1 MPMIDNHGSAM
12 RILVLGGTTEA
23 AALAQGLA
31 ADGLDAVYSYAG
43 RTAAPAGQPIPV
55 RVGGF
60 GGAGG
65 LAAFMAEGGFTHLVD
80 ATHPFAAQISANAV
94 QAAAQAGVPLIA
106 LERPAWQP
114 GPGDDWTRV
123 PGIADAAA
131 ALPADPRCVFL
142 AIGRQQLDA
151 FAGLPH
157 RWVLRLVDDVPAPL
171 PGAAVIADRGPFTV
185 AGDRT
190 LMQRH
195 GVQIVVAKNA
205 GGTGAAAKLAAARA
219 LRLPVVMVDRPAVP
233 PRPVTAS
240 VAEVMGWLH
249 RTVPRGE

>member
-31 ADGLDAVYSYAG
+31 AERLDAVYSYAG
-43 RTAAPAGQPIPV
+43 RTVAPAGQPIPV
-55 RVGGF
+55 RIGGF
-60 GGAGG
+60 GGADG
-65 LAAFMAEGGFTHLVD
+65 LAACLAKGGFTHLVD

-94 QAAAQAGVPLIA
+94 AAAAQAGVPLIA

-114 GPGDDWTRV
+114 GPGDAWTRV
-123 PGIADAAA
+123 PGIAAAAA

-142 AIGRQQLDA
+142 AIGRQSLDA

-171 PGAAVIADRGPFTV
+171 PGAAVIVDRGPFTV

-219 LRLPVVMVDRPAVP
+219 LGLSVVMVDRPAVP
-233 PRPVTAS
+233 PRPVATS